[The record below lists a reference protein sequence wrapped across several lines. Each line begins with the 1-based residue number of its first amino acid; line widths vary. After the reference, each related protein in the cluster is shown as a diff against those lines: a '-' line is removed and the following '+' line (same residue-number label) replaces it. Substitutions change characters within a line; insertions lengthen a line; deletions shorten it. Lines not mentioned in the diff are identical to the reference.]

1 MVRLQEQTKMRE
13 MMLKRGCLTKIRKGR
28 EGKRGEKNERR
39 KQKRMLRVGR
49 TLRNTPR

>member
-13 MMLKRGCLTKIRKGR
+13 MMLKRGCLTKIRKGKGR
-28 EGKRGEKNERR
+28 KERRKNERR